1 MPPHQTYQNH
11 VCIYTLPLP
20 NEAKVAQKKLFP
32 KEVSVIFFW
41 IIYPQISNLSCY
53 VSPSICSFGVWWFF
67 RTHLCRGRTYLHCAE
82 PTQVCSVWASKGVA
96 QTPYYCKLFHIHT
109 LVGTLVVQA
118 SVEIFLPIS
127 DSYLVHFHL
136 VWHRRY
142 QCQVKSKVKCEQSAP
157 QAKVNVSH
165 HLICIA
171 SDGALGADVGWWCF
185 VYMLMLCVDVGAFGA
200 LPALCCSVVG
210 CSAVVSLTWLT
221 WACLRG
227 RHHDTDSS
235 IVYRTLSEEQCR
247 LQSVDW
253 SRVQGQ
259 WR

>member
-1 MPPHQTYQNH
+1 MFHHQYARLECGGFSAHICAVAVPTCTVQNQPKF
-11 VCIYTLPLP
+11 VPFEL
-20 NEAKVAQKKLFP
+20 AKVLLKHP
-32 KEVSVIFFW
+32 I
-41 IIYPQISNLSCY
+41 
-53 VSPSICSFGVWWFF
+53 
-67 RTHLCRGRTYLHCAE
+67 
-82 PTQVCSVWASKGVA
+82 
-96 QTPYYCKLFHIHT
+96 KLFHIHT

-118 SVEIFLPIS
+118 LVEIFLPIS

-210 CSAVVSLTWLT
+210 CSAVVSLT
-221 WACLRG
+221 
-227 RHHDTDSS
+227 
-235 IVYRTLSEEQCR
+235 
-247 LQSVDW
+247 
-253 SRVQGQ
+253 
-259 WR
+259 